1 MKRAEPRVAPRVP
14 SKQEGSGVS
23 ELRVGRGRRPLP
35 RPPGEVGNGGSGQ
48 SSTLRAQVRVLAC
61 ATPSAPGSHLAGP
74 RGPPSAPSLPT
85 YEDRSWHGPRKLHG
99 VLQRETE
106 SGARGP
112 EVAPGL
118 NLGPASE
125 PWPESRSLW
134 MHRAEDEGHPHPT
147 MSPGGRTLGAPGPC
161 SGSASTCLMTLA
173 EPPLRCGP
181 ESLCREDGVLGG
193 MVSRACQL

>member
-161 SGSASTCLMTLA
+161 SGSASTCLMTWLSPRFA
-173 EPPLRCGP
+173 VGL
-181 ESLCREDGVLGG
+181 SLCVVRMGSWVGWCPG
-193 MVSRACQL
+193 ACQL